1 LRASGVSS
9 LILNQKAF
17 GDAGAASGISF
28 TQELESS
35 VRSLQNIAHFQI
47 TSLRRSDNTIL
58 NELEDQN
65 EINEVCFSAEALQ
78 AQRRTN
84 PNLNRSH
91 SCENVGSFLSAAMGY
106 MQPPGE
112 VEMYPNQPSN
122 HPRTGSKH
130 HRGLHMH
137 TSPSVVR

>member
-9 LILNQKAF
+9 LILYQKAF
-17 GDAGAASGISF
+17 GDAGTASGVSLN
-28 TQELESS
+28 QELELP
-35 VRSLQNIAHFQI
+35 VRSLQTMSHFQF

-65 EINEVCFSAEALQ
+65 EVNEACFSAGVLQ

-84 PNLNRSH
+84 PNRSH
-91 SCENVGSFLSAAMGY
+91 SCENVGSSLSAAIGY
-106 MQPPGE
+106 TQAPGE

-122 HPRTGSKH
+122 HPRAGIKH